1 MKSTKSLLLS
11 IAFICVALLAG
22 ALYFQIVEEMAPC
35 PWCVIQRYIFVA
47 IAIVC
52 LVFAFL
58 PNTLHRTGITLAAL
72 LSAGGAGAA
81 GWLLWVQAHPGVS
94 CGIDPMETSLNTLL
108 PAQWFPTL
116 FQADGLCTTV
126 YDNILGL
133 SISQWACVA
142 FVALTITL
150 GYAAFKRR

>member
-1 MKSTKSLLLS
+1 MKSTKSLFLF

-22 ALYFQIVEEMAPC
+22 AVYLQVVEEMAPC
-35 PWCVIQRYIFVA
+35 PWCVIQRYIFTA
-47 IAIVC
+47 IALVC

-58 PNTLHRTGITLAAL
+58 PHTLHRLGLALAAL
-72 LSAGGAGAA
+72 LSAAGTGAA

-94 CGIDPMETSLNTLL
+94 CGIDPMETSLNTFL

-126 YDNILGL
+126 YDNIVGL
-133 SISQWACVA
+133 SVSQWACVA
-142 FVALTITL
+142 FIALTIVL
-150 GYAAFKRR
+150 GVSALKRR